1 MSTAEQ
7 EVNARLCIPG
17 KRDSQITNPGLPGD
31 VMDKA
36 ITRLGWLGLL
46 FAATLHLVHWTRI
59 SFTPF
64 EGSIEGMRIADAA
77 LIAGTILGITICA
90 LAWTRRLPR
99 RMILDAGIFFQV
111 AAAFC
116 IAVIEF
122 RILIHTDEPI
132 VGVSGMALWIT
143 FFVLVVPTTLGK
155 AALGAIGSA
164 LMGPLAL
171 LVYSAVER
179 VPLPG
184 PGRMLSIFLPDL
196 LAAAWSLLLSR
207 YIYGMGRALNTARR
221 MGYYELT
228 ERVGRGGMGE
238 VWRAKH
244 RLLARPAAIKLI
256 SPEALGKGGDVT
268 STMIR
273 RFERE
278 AQTTASLR
286 SQHTVQ
292 LYDFGVTDN
301 GALYYVME
309 YLDGLDL
316 ETLVKTYG
324 PIPPERAVH
333 FLLQILESLNEAHRA
348 GLVHRDIKP
357 ANILA
362 SKYGVHHDFIKVL
375 DFGLARFVESSAGH
389 RTMFPMVAG
398 TPAFMAP
405 ESALSRDVDVRADL
419 YAVGAVGYWMLTG
432 QLLFD
437 GLSDYQ
443 TLLEHANKVPAPP
456 SERTDAFIPPALEAI
471 IMACLEK
478 NPADR
483 PQTAAELA
491 ARLKAVPLDAAWTE
505 ERAEDWWQ
513 AYRPAATG
521 EANPV
526 EKALSGQFLTTTQ
539 GFDDARFR
547 SLVAQ

>member
-7 EVNARLCIPG
+7 EVNARLCKPG
-17 KRDSQITNPGLPGD
+17 KCDSQITNPGLPGD
-31 VMDKA
+31 VMGKA

-64 EGSIEGMRIADAA
+64 EGSIEGMRIANVA
-77 LIAGTILGITICA
+77 LIAGTILGLTICA
-90 LAWTRRLPR
+90 LAWTRRLPQ

-116 IAVIEF
+116 IAVFEF

-155 AALGAIGSA
+155 AALGAVGSA

-171 LVYSAVER
+171 LVLSAVER
-179 VPLPG
+179 VPLAG
-184 PGRMLSIFLPDL
+184 PGRMLSIFLPDFL
-196 LAAAWSLLLSR
+196 VAAWSLLLSR
-207 YIYGMGRALNTARR
+207 YIYGMSRALGSARR

-268 STMIR
+268 TTMIR

-278 AQTTASLR
+278 AQTTAALR

-292 LYDFGVTDN
+292 LYDFGVTED

-316 ETLVKTYG
+316 ETLIANHG

-333 FLLQILESLNEAHRA
+333 FLLQILESLDEAHRA

-357 ANILA
+357 ANILT

-375 DFGLARFVESSAGH
+375 DFGLARFVENAPGQ

-405 ESALSRDVDVRADL
+405 EAVLTRDVDVRADL

-432 QLLFD
+432 ELLFD
-437 GLSDYQ
+437 GLSDYE
-443 TLLEHANKVPAPP
+443 TLLEHANKTPVPP
-456 SERTDAFIPPALEAI
+456 SERTETFIPPALEAI

-478 NPADR
+478 SPADR

-491 ARLKAVPLDAAWTE
+491 LRLKAVPLDATWTE
-505 ERAEDWWQ
+505 ERAGQWWQ
-513 AYRPAATG
+513 AYRAAAPSVVSPT
-521 EANPV
+521 ERS
-526 EKALSGQFLTTTQ
+526 LSGEEMTTTRI
-539 GFDDARFR
+539 DAARFR

>member
-1 MSTAEQ
+1 MSNAEK

-17 KRDSQITNPGLPGD
+17 GRDTHASSHDLPSD

-46 FAATLHLVHWTRI
+46 FAGTLLMVHWTRI

-64 EGSIEGMRIADAA
+64 EGSVGGMRAA
-77 LIAGTILGITICA
+77 NAAVVAGTVFAITICT
-90 LAWTRRLPR
+90 LAWTRRVSQRTMLDVG
-99 RMILDAGIFFQV
+99 ILFEV
-111 AAAFC
+111 AASFC

-122 RILIHTDEPI
+122 RIRTHLDEPI

-143 FFVLVVPTTLGK
+143 FFVLVVPTTAGK
-155 AALGAIGSA
+155 AALGALGSA

-171 LVYSAVER
+171 VVYSAVET
-179 VPLPG
+179 VPLPS

-196 LAAAWSLLLSR
+196 LAAAWALLMSR
-207 YIYGMGRALNTARR
+207 YIYGMGREISKARR

-244 RLLARPAAIKLI
+244 RMLARPAAIKLI
-256 SPEALGKGGDVT
+256 SPEALGKGGDLT
-268 STMIR
+268 STLVQ

-278 AQTTASLR
+278 AQTTATLQ

-292 LYDFGVTDN
+292 VYDFGVTED

-309 YLDGLDL
+309 YLEGLDL
-316 ETLVKTYG
+316 QTLIKSYG

-333 FLLQILESLNEAHRA
+333 FLLQMLESLDEAHRA

-357 ANILA
+357 ANIIA
-362 SKYGVHHDFIKVL
+362 GKYGVHYDFIKVL
-375 DFGLARFVESSAGH
+375 DFGLARFIENSRTAG
-389 RTMFPMVAG
+389 TTFPMVAG
-398 TPAFMAP
+398 TPEYMAP
-405 ESALSRDVDVRADL
+405 EAALNPADVDSRADL

-432 QLLFD
+432 RLLFE
-437 GLSDYQ
+437 GRTDYQ
-443 TLLEHANKVPAPP
+443 TLLEHVSKAPVPP
-456 SERTDAFIPPALEAI
+456 SQRSETPIPQGLEEI

-478 NPADR
+478 DPNRR
-483 PQTAAELA
+483 PQTARELT
-491 ARLKAVPLDAAWTE
+491 ARLKAVVVHSTWTQ
-505 ERAEDWWQ
+505 ERAEHWWQ
-513 AYRPAATG
+513 AHRPTAQS
-521 EANPV
+521 PV
-526 EKALSGQFLTTTQ
+526 ERPLLLAGE
-539 GFDDARFR
+539 
-547 SLVAQ
+547 VA

>member
-1 MSTAEQ
+1 MSNAEQ

-17 KRDSQITNPGLPGD
+17 GRDTHTTQHGLPTD

-46 FAATLHLVHWTRI
+46 FSATLLVVHWTRI

-64 EGSIEGMRIADAA
+64 QGSIGGMHAA
-77 LIAGTILGITICA
+77 NTAVVAGTLLGVTICA
-90 LAWTRRLPR
+90 LAWTRRIPQR
-99 RMILDAGIFFQV
+99 TMLDAGILFEV
-111 AAAFC
+111 AASFC

-122 RILIHTDEPI
+122 RIRTHLDEPI

-143 FFVLVVPTTLGK
+143 FFVLVVPTTAGK
-155 AALGAIGSA
+155 AALGAVGSA

-171 LVYSAVER
+171 LVYSAVET
-179 VPLPG
+179 VPLPST
-184 PGRMLSIFLPDL
+184 GRMLSIFLPDL

-207 YIYGMGRALNTARR
+207 YIYGMGREISKARR

-244 RLLARPAAIKLI
+244 RMLARPAAIKLI
-256 SPEALGKGGDVT
+256 SPEALGKGGDLT
-268 STMIR
+268 STLIQ

-278 AQTTASLR
+278 AQTTATLQ

-292 LYDFGVTDN
+292 VYDFGVTED

-309 YLDGLDL
+309 FLEGLDL
-316 ETLVKTYG
+316 QTLIDAYG

-333 FLLQILESLNEAHRA
+333 FLLQMLESLDEAHRA

-357 ANILA
+357 ANIIA
-362 SKYGVHHDFIKVL
+362 CKYGVHYDFVKVL
-375 DFGLARFVESSAGH
+375 DFGLARCIETSRTPG
-389 RTMFPMVAG
+389 TMFPVVAG
-398 TPAFMAP
+398 TPAYMAP
-405 ESALSRDVDVRADL
+405 EAALNAKDADYRSDL

-432 QLLFD
+432 RLVFE
-437 GLSDYQ
+437 GLTDYQ
-443 TLLEHANKVPAPP
+443 TLIEHVTKAPVPP
-456 SERTDAFIPPALEAI
+456 SERSETAIPLELEQI

-478 NPADR
+478 DPGRR
-483 PQTAAELA
+483 PQTARELMA
-491 ARLKAVPLDAAWTE
+491 SLKAVSLYAAWTP
-505 ERAEDWWQ
+505 ERAEHWWQ
-513 AYRPAATG
+513 SYRPTTHRAVERPLRGLAG
-521 EANPV
+521 EA
-526 EKALSGQFLTTTQ
+526 A
-539 GFDDARFR
+539 
-547 SLVAQ
+547 

>member
-1 MSTAEQ
+1 MSNAEQ
-7 EVNARLCIPG
+7 EVNARLCVPG
-17 KRDSQITNPGLPGD
+17 GRDTHTTNHGLPSD

-64 EGSIEGMRIADAA
+64 DGSDGGMQAANAA
-77 LIAGTILGITICA
+77 LIAGTVFAITICA
-90 LAWTRRLPR
+90 LAWTRRLPQR
-99 RMILDAGIFFQV
+99 LMLDAGILFEV
-111 AAAFC
+111 AASFC

-122 RILIHTDEPI
+122 RIRTHTDEPI

-179 VPLPG
+179 VPLPSQ
-184 PGRMLSIFLPDL
+184 GRMLSIFLPDL
-196 LAAAWSLLLSR
+196 LAAAWALLLSR
-207 YIYGMGRALNTARR
+207 YVYGMGREISKARR

-228 ERVGRGGMGE
+228 ERLGRGGMGE

-244 RLLARPAAIKLI
+244 RMLARPAAIKLI
-256 SPEALGKGGDVT
+256 SPEALGRGGDLS
-268 STMIR
+268 STLIR

-278 AQTTASLR
+278 AQMTATLQ

-292 LYDFGVTDN
+292 VYDFGVTED

-309 YLDGLDL
+309 YLEGLDL
-316 ETLVKTYG
+316 QTLIDSYG

-333 FLLQILESLNEAHRA
+333 FLLQILESLDEAHRV

-357 ANILA
+357 ANIFA
-362 SKYGVHHDFIKVL
+362 SKYGVHYDFIKVL
-375 DFGLARFVESSAGH
+375 DFGLARCVENS
-389 RTMFPMVAG
+389 RTPGTMLSMVAG
-398 TPAFMAP
+398 TPAYMAP
-405 ESALSRDVDVRADL
+405 ESALNAEDADVRADL

-432 QLLFD
+432 SLVFEGQT
-437 GLSDYQ
+437 DYE
-443 TLLEHANKVPAPP
+443 TLLEHMNKAPVPP
-456 SERTDAFIPPALEAI
+456 SQRSETAIPAELEQL

-478 NPADR
+478 DPHKR
-483 PQTAAELA
+483 PQSAAELM
-491 ARLKAVPLDAAWTE
+491 ARLKVVRIHEAWTP
-505 ERAEDWWQ
+505 ERAEHWWH
-513 AYRPAATG
+513 AHRPATQGATTRSLTGLAG
-521 EANPV
+521 EA
-526 EKALSGQFLTTTQ
+526 A
-539 GFDDARFR
+539 
-547 SLVAQ
+547 